1 LGLKLNLGCGLD
13 KREGYVNIDIRED
26 VEPDMVIDLEK
37 ELLQRFEDES
47 VDEILAKDFLEHLSW
62 RVVETFLR
70 DCHRVLKH
78 NGRIYIQTPDLEAIA
93 KKVILNPNFKF
104 GSLYGFKAVSYWVY
118 GGQEY
123 PENTHKSGFT
133 MNSLKR
139 LLEDIGFEVL
149 ELKNDGGTNIV
160 CWARKL

>member
-1 LGLKLNLGCGLD
+1 MGLKLNLGCGLD
-13 KREGYVNIDIRED
+13 KREGYVNIDVRED

-70 DCHRVLKH
+70 DCHRVLKP

-104 GSLYGFKAVSYWVY
+104 GSLYGFKAISYWVY

-133 MNSLKR
+133 MSSLKR

-149 ELKNDGGTNIV
+149 ELKNDSGTNIV
-160 CWARKL
+160 CWARKP